1 MSWGTSLSGFGQ
13 TIQLLSRVEARFGS
27 DAVYV
32 VGPTV
37 SYGIHVE
44 LGTSKMEP
52 QPYLEPAVRSVQSD
66 LDEITDG
73 LTGTNEMVRAIALEI
88 QRRAKKRAPVD
99 TGALRASISV
109 ERVR

>member
-1 MSWGTSLSGFGQ
+1 MSWGTSLSGVGQ
-13 TIQLLSRVEARFGS
+13 TMQLLSRVEARFGS

-37 SYGIHVE
+37 KYGIHVE
-44 LGTSKMEP
+44 LGTSKMKP

-73 LTGTNEMVRAIALEI
+73 LIGTNEMIRAIALEV
-88 QRRAKKRAPVD
+88 QRRAQKRVPVD
-99 TGALRASISV
+99 TGTLRSSISIQ
-109 ERVR
+109 RVR